1 MIVVDSSVWIPLFA
15 DVETPETRQLESFAR
30 SETLLVGDIVMLEVL
45 RGARSDR
52 AASTMEAHM
61 HAYLMVRMLDVDTA
75 ALAARYYRQ
84 LRALGFTLRSTVDL
98 IIGTYCILH
107 GHALL
112 QRDRDFAAMRDHLG
126 LRLA

>member
-1 MIVVDSSVWIPLFA
+1 MIVIDSSVWIPFFA
-15 DVETPETRQLESFAR
+15 DIETPETRQLEAFAR

-52 AASTMEAHM
+52 AASIMEAHM

-107 GHALL
+107 GHSLL